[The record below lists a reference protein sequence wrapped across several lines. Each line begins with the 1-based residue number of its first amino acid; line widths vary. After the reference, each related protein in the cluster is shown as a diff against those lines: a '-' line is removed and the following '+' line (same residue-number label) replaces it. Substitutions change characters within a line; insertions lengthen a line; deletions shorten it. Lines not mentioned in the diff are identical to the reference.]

1 MRRWQVL
8 TENFGYT
15 EGGSI
20 IINDLT
26 TITSTTGK
34 LKGSRNSLLL
44 RDFLQSEDIDA
55 MPFTS

>member
-1 MRRWQVL
+1 VL
-8 TENFGYT
+8 TENFGYM